1 MTEYRNTLEL
11 YLRRDKGESAG
22 VGMADTV
29 AVRRG
34 TISIAAGSTG
44 LLLTPAIGPYTSE
57 RIQEAELIV
66 SSGTEKNMLLKTWR
80 GLTGWSVLT
89 GGLPA
94 ATGHTWEINAGT
106 DQSVILATVGFDY
119 KDALQFS
126 GAAAVAINSLS
137 GPQTIEWKILVSKTL
152 VVGNATS
159 VLFDTYVD
167 DQLETLPDL
176 GPLSARTLNQL
187 HAQGG
192 GFLVLAQSGNNQI
205 LVNNASGAYG
215 YGPPIILATDVGL
228 GFGQIPAA
236 AADWTAARFAAHP
249 RVFIRHTGSHSWG
262 VKQLSPFAVGSSEVA
277 LADDTA
283 LEPLIASRRPSH
295 SLWRILLESEV
306 IDVIIRHPVGLDLRR
321 PRDIWN
327 KVWAPAIAGAELP
340 IYGTYGVGGF
350 RRFYQRG
357 LLRNLAF
364 LDYAYCLDLFDDGDT
379 PLITFPDPPPG

>member
-1 MTEYRNTLEL
+1 MTEYRNTFEL
-11 YLRRDKGESAG
+11 NFRRSKGESAG
-22 VGMADTV
+22 VGVADTV

-34 TISIAAGSTG
+34 TITIPGGSTG
-44 LLLTPAIGPYTSE
+44 LILTPTIAPITSE

-66 SSGTEKNMLLKTWR
+66 TSGTEKNMLLKTWR
-80 GLTGWSVLT
+80 GLTGWSILT

-106 DQSVILATVGFDY
+106 DQSVIVQAVGFDY
-119 KDALQFS
+119 KDVLQFS

-137 GPQTIEWKILVSKTL
+137 GPQTLEWKILVSKNL

-167 DQLETLPDL
+167 DQLDTLPDL

-192 GFLVLAQSGNNQI
+192 AFLVLAVSGNQQI
-205 LVNNASGAYG
+205 SVNNASGAYG

-228 GFGQIPAA
+228 GFGQIPAEP
-236 AADWTAARFAAHP
+236 ADWTAARFGAHP
-249 RVFIRHTGSHSWG
+249 RVFIRHSGSHSWG
-262 VKQLSPFAVGSSEVA
+262 VKQLSPAAFGSTEVT
-277 LADDTA
+277 LADDTDM
-283 LEPLIASRRPSH
+283 EPLIASRRPSH
-295 SLWRILLESEV
+295 SLWRILLEGEL
-306 IDVIIRHPVGLDLRR
+306 IDVIVAHPIGLDLRR

-327 KVWAPAIAGAELP
+327 RVWAAAIGGAELP
-340 IYGTYGVGGF
+340 IFGTYGVGGF

-357 LLRNLAF
+357 LLRNLHF
-364 LDYAYCLDLFDDGDT
+364 LDYAYCLDLFDDGNT
-379 PLITFPDPPPG
+379 PLITLPDPPPG